1 MDQHPLTGCFFFAII
16 YLSFV
21 SLPTTAV
28 MPFGRFSISG
38 YRNLPFQLRYKM
50 TIKVLVLKSGEDVIA
65 DVQEMMS
72 SENQVMGYFLTKPCV
87 VKLQAKETN
96 TDVSVRMHPWMPF
109 AREKMIP
116 LTTDWV
122 VTMVTPVESIQEMY
136 EKQVLNDGKENDST
150 TDSDEQ
156 SETDNSD

>member
-1 MDQHPLTGCFFFAII
+1 
-16 YLSFV
+16 
-21 SLPTTAV
+21 
-28 MPFGRFSISG
+28 
-38 YRNLPFQLRYKM
+38 M

-87 VKLQAKETN
+87 VKIQASETN
-96 TDVSVRMHPWMPF
+96 TDVSVRMHPWMPI

-116 LTTDWV
+116 VSADWV
-122 VTMVTPVESIQEMY
+122 VTMVTPVEKILEMY
-136 EKQVLNDGKENDST
+136 QKQVLDDGKENDST

>member
-1 MDQHPLTGCFFFAII
+1 
-16 YLSFV
+16 
-21 SLPTTAV
+21 
-28 MPFGRFSISG
+28 
-38 YRNLPFQLRYKM
+38 M

-72 SENQVMGYFLTKPCV
+72 SSDQVIGYFLTKPCV
-87 VKLQAKETN
+87 VKIQASETN
-96 TDVSVRMHPWMPF
+96 TDVSVRMHPWMPI

-116 LTTDWV
+116 VSADWV
-122 VTMVTPVESIQEMY
+122 VTMVTPVEKILEMY
-136 EKQVLNDGKENDST
+136 QKQVLADGKENDST

>member
-1 MDQHPLTGCFFFAII
+1 
-16 YLSFV
+16 
-21 SLPTTAV
+21 
-28 MPFGRFSISG
+28 
-38 YRNLPFQLRYKM
+38 M

-72 SENQVMGYFLTKPCV
+72 SSDQVIGYFLNKPCV

-96 TDVSVRMHPWMPF
+96 TDVSVRMHPWMPI
-109 AREKMIP
+109 ARETMIP
-116 LTTDWV
+116 VSADWV

-136 EKQVLNDGKENDST
+136 QKQVLNDGKETDKT
-150 TDSDEQ
+150 TDSNEQ

>member
-1 MDQHPLTGCFFFAII
+1 
-16 YLSFV
+16 
-21 SLPTTAV
+21 
-28 MPFGRFSISG
+28 
-38 YRNLPFQLRYKM
+38 M

-65 DVQEMMS
+65 DIQEMMS
-72 SENQVMGYFLTKPCV
+72 SDDQVMGYFLTKPCV

-96 TDVSVRMHPWMPF
+96 SDVSVRMHPWMPI

-116 LTTDWV
+116 LSTDWV
-122 VTMVTPVESIQEMY
+122 VTMVTPVEKIQEMY
-136 EKQVLNDGKENDST
+136 QTQVLDDGKENDST

>member
-1 MDQHPLTGCFFFAII
+1 
-16 YLSFV
+16 
-21 SLPTTAV
+21 
-28 MPFGRFSISG
+28 
-38 YRNLPFQLRYKM
+38 M

-87 VKLQAKETN
+87 VKLQAKETSS
-96 TDVSVRMHPWMPF
+96 DVSVRMHPWMPI

-116 LTTDWV
+116 LSTDWV

-136 EKQVLNDGKENDST
+136 EKQVLEDGKETDQT

-156 SETDNSD
+156 SEDSNTD

>member
-1 MDQHPLTGCFFFAII
+1 
-16 YLSFV
+16 
-21 SLPTTAV
+21 
-28 MPFGRFSISG
+28 
-38 YRNLPFQLRYKM
+38 M

-87 VKLQAKETN
+87 VKLQAKETSS
-96 TDVSVRMHPWMPF
+96 DVSVRMHPWMPF

-116 LTTDWV
+116 LSTDWV

-136 EKQVLNDGKENDST
+136 EKQVLDDGKETDQT

-156 SETDNSD
+156 SETSDTD

>member
-1 MDQHPLTGCFFFAII
+1 
-16 YLSFV
+16 
-21 SLPTTAV
+21 
-28 MPFGRFSISG
+28 
-38 YRNLPFQLRYKM
+38 M

-72 SENQVMGYFLTKPCV
+72 SSDQVIGYFLNKPCV
-87 VKLQAKETN
+87 VKLQAKETSS
-96 TDVSVRMHPWMPF
+96 DVSVRMHPWMPF

-116 LTTDWV
+116 LSTDWV

-136 EKQVLNDGKENDST
+136 QKQVLEDGKETDQT

-156 SETDNSD
+156 SETSNTD

>member
-1 MDQHPLTGCFFFAII
+1 
-16 YLSFV
+16 
-21 SLPTTAV
+21 
-28 MPFGRFSISG
+28 
-38 YRNLPFQLRYKM
+38 M

-72 SENQVMGYFLTKPCV
+72 SENQVMGYFLNKPCV

-96 TDVSVRMHPWMPF
+96 TDVSVRMHPWMPI
-109 AREKMIP
+109 ARETMIP
-116 LTTDWV
+116 VSADWV
-122 VTMVTPVESIQEMY
+122 VTMVTPVEKILEMY
-136 EKQVLNDGKENDST
+136 QKQVLDDGKENDST

>member
-1 MDQHPLTGCFFFAII
+1 
-16 YLSFV
+16 
-21 SLPTTAV
+21 
-28 MPFGRFSISG
+28 
-38 YRNLPFQLRYKM
+38 M

-72 SENQVMGYFLTKPCV
+72 SSDQVIGYFLNKPCV

-96 TDVSVRMHPWMPF
+96 TDVSVRMHPWMPI
-109 AREKMIP
+109 ARETMIP
-116 LTTDWV
+116 VSADWV
-122 VTMVTPVESIQEMY
+122 VTMVTPVEKIQEMY

-150 TDSDEQ
+150 TDSNEQ